1 MLCYRIRWW
10 NKVVYIARLVLA
22 FSSSIADLAGC
33 SLTDCSRWSSQCSD
47 VTGTWNW
54 WSPSLHSSW
63 QVRTIELPSGF
74 VKRSFRGRTLSR
86 YSDQTHTHIVLL
98 LLLFFCFFWP
108 SVDIFPR
115 EFKNWDIQNW
125 VQIYQSVQSG
135 VGKLSSNKTALLL
148 LLCYAIQKSTKIK
161 LEWALLLLLLHKTV
175 MQ

>member
-1 MLCYRIRWW
+1 MLRWLVRLSGCIFYLLRLLNFCLLIFFSFMLCYHIRWW

-33 SLTDCSRWSSQCSD
+33 SLTDCSRWSSHCSD

-86 YSDQTHTHIVLL
+86 YSDQTHTHTHRIIIII
-98 LLLFFCFFWP
+98 FCFLTLGKYIP
-108 SVDIFPR
+108 
-115 EFKNWDIQNW
+115 E
-125 VQIYQSVQSG
+125 G
-135 VGKLSSNKTALLL
+135 V
-148 LLCYAIQKSTKIK
+148 
-161 LEWALLLLLLHKTV
+161 
-175 MQ
+175 